1 MNFVRSPSRP
11 GRFSSVPAAA
21 IVLAAALLFGPGVGP
36 APAAAQEKAPTP
48 AQERPTADSADVATP
63 GAIVA
68 AAYDVISGAAGEARD
83 WDRFRS
89 LFLPEARL
97 IPTGRG
103 PDGSP
108 RYQVLT
114 VEEFVESATA
124 SFAERGFW
132 EREIHAETER
142 FGDLAHVLSTYETW
156 ETRPSA
162 DAEPV
167 ARGINSFQLWHDGE
181 RWWIVDIYWHGERE
195 DAPIPDHYGG

>member
-1 MNFVRSPSRP
+1 VPPNPTRSRP
-11 GRFSSVPAAA
+11 DSFPSVPGAAA
-21 IVLAAALLFGPGVGP
+21 VLATALFLGAGVGP
-36 APAAAQEKAPTP
+36 APAAAQQQAPAP
-48 AQERPTADSADVATP
+48 AGERPAADSADVATP

-97 IPTGRG
+97 VPSGRG

-156 ETRPSA
+156 ESPPSA
-162 DAEPV
+162 DGEPV
-167 ARGINSFQLWHDGE
+167 ARGINSFQLWHDGG

-195 DAPIPDHYGG
+195 DAPIPERYGG

>member
-1 MNFVRSPSRP
+1 MSLDRSPLRP
-11 GRFSSVPAAA
+11 GRLPSLPAAPLA
-21 IVLAAALLFGPGVGP
+21 VAAALLFAAGVGP
-36 APAAAQEKAPTP
+36 APADARQEAPAP
-48 AQERPTADSADVATP
+48 AEERPAADSADVATP
-63 GAIVA
+63 GAIAA

-97 IPTGRG
+97 IPSGRG
-103 PDGSP
+103 PDGTP

-114 VEEFVESATA
+114 VDEFVESASA

-132 EREIHAETER
+132 EREVHAETER

-162 DAEPV
+162 EAEPV
-167 ARGINSFQLWHDGE
+167 ARGINSFQLWHDGD